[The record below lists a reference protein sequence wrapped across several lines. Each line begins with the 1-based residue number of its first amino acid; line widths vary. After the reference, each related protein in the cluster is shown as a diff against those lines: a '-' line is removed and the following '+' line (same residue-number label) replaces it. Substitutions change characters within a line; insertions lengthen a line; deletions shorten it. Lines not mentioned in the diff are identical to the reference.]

1 MMKTPSVVVGL
12 LTEVV
17 KAIPEAVLASMGLA
31 ELWTIGAAV
40 VLVEA
45 AEPVVVV
52 AAVVL
57 VVGEGV
63 VVVLAHSPL
72 VMLPSILSH
81 CHEGLPPFS
90 SAGVAK
96 PAVHPMMAPII
107 AMMTITASAMKMV
120 RVRCAA
126 LSRVLS
132 GDRRQIMCRPNCD
145 RNLYWYM

>member
-1 MMKTPSVVVGL
+1 MTVVP
-12 LTEVV
+12 
-17 KAIPEAVLASMGLA
+17 AP
-31 ELWTIGAAV
+31 AV
-40 VLVEA
+40 VAAVEA
-45 AEPVVVV
+45 AEPVVLVVGLLTVTAAVVV
-52 AAVVL
+52 AVEAVEPVVAVVAVVL

-63 VVVLAHSPL
+63 VVVLAQSPV

-81 CHEGLPPFS
+81 CHAGLPPSS

-107 AMMTITASAMKMV
+107 ARMTITASAMKMV

-132 GDRRQIMCRPNCD
+132 GDRRQIMCRSNRD
-145 RNLYWYM
+145 RKLNWYMKA